1 MATTTA
7 TVEESTTRRTLDS
20 ERIGDL
26 PSTLRRSS
34 TVYATPNGFSH
45 RHRHSKK
52 LSLNFPIL
60 VPIAHDVSVTASH
73 PLPSLTQS
81 PTAASPYRI
90 GTPASARLLP
100 SPDALQDET
109 TSPDFLT
116 LIASQERKV
125 MELKDELLKAE
136 SELMGL
142 KKQWSMF
149 EAEKKHSELR
159 NKTVQLGPI
168 SPGTGASSAEDEDV
182 ERCRRREARE
192 RRMKELGM
200 KEGEVFK
207 AEVNSGKRN
216 GGRVFAGRHTRTL
229 SLLQNTGALAETAGN
244 ADRPK
249 SKTESNSP
257 APPLASAKPA
267 TSTTFEDVENNEVKR
282 SRPSLS
288 RQPTLQELIA
298 SSATGTA
305 QLTFGKTYKELA
317 HASRKS
323 LPPGTDV
330 FVKQGKQVYDGVS
343 QGFWNFVE
351 DIRQATVGDEPV
363 TGVPSEHRREVK
375 RSKSNKKLAQHTCE
389 RHGRPGTKKGKNGD
403 QHKPEKDNFWKE
415 FGLETPKP
423 SKHAD
428 TTISKKAAAMRVVD
442 GPASVKDHE
451 SKSSTDS
458 KCPPSLLADLMDINE
473 DDEAWDSWP
482 ADSPMAQRHAD
493 RRVEIRRASDEVD
506 SSNGQAEPGTI
517 TNKNYRPMEASWA
530 ELTT

>member
-1 MATTTA
+1 
-7 TVEESTTRRTLDS
+7 
-20 ERIGDL
+20 
-26 PSTLRRSS
+26 
-34 TVYATPNGFSH
+34 
-45 RHRHSKK
+45 
-52 LSLNFPIL
+52 
-60 VPIAHDVSVTASH
+60 
-73 PLPSLTQS
+73 
-81 PTAASPYRI
+81 
-90 GTPASARLLP
+90 
-100 SPDALQDET
+100 
-109 TSPDFLT
+109 
-116 LIASQERKV
+116 
-125 MELKDELLKAE
+125 MELKEELLKAE
-136 SELMGL
+136 SELVGL
-142 KKQWSMF
+142 KRQWSMF
-149 EAEKKHSELR
+149 EAKKKHSELR
-159 NKTVQLGPI
+159 NKTVQLGPV
-168 SPGTGASSAEDEDV
+168 SPGRGAGSADDEDA

-229 SLLQNTGALAETAGN
+229 SLLQNTGALAETARN
-244 ADRPK
+244 VNRSK
-249 SKTESNSP
+249 STTESYSP
-257 APPLASAKPA
+257 APPLANAKPA
-267 TSTTFEDVENNEVKR
+267 TSTTSEDVENNEVKR

-298 SSATGTA
+298 TSATGAA

-317 HASRKS
+317 HASRKP

-363 TGVPSEHRREVK
+363 TGVPSEHRREVR
-375 RSKSNKKLAQHTCE
+375 RSKSIKKLAENPCE
-389 RHGRPGTKKGKNGD
+389 KHGRPGAKKGKNSD

-415 FGLETPKP
+415 FGIETPKP

-428 TTISKKAAAMRVVD
+428 TTKRAAAMRAGD

-458 KCPPSLLADLMDINE
+458 RCPPSLLADLMDINE

-493 RRVEIRRASDEVD
+493 RRVEIRRASNDVD
-506 SSNGQAEPGTI
+506 SSNGQAEPGT
-517 TNKNYRPMEASWA
+517 TASKNHRPMETTWA